1 MEILLVTGISGGG
14 KSQAI
19 KFLEDIGYFCMDNI
33 PIVLLPK
40 IYELFNESE
49 TCHNRIAFVT
59 DIRNREFLHNTED
72 VIRKLKANKDIKFS
86 MLFME
91 CSDAV
96 ILNRY
101 KEHKRRH
108 PIADDDTDNAKAV
121 AIEREYIGELK
132 DYADYVIDTSNYS
145 IWDLKREITKLFGKG
160 NKQKGIKVECMSFG
174 FKHGIPTLCDL
185 VFDVR
190 FLPNPYYVPELKN
203 LTGLDEAV
211 RDYVFSMK
219 ETQQFMKKLTSM
231 LKFLLPHYEKEGKDV
246 LVVGIGCTGGRHRS
260 VALTEALKANL
271 AESGYSATSMHRD
284 MNNDFN
290 HRYR

>member
-1 MEILLVTGISGGG
+1 MEILLVTGVSGGG
-14 KSQAI
+14 KSQAV

-40 IYELFNESE
+40 IYDLFNESE
-49 TCHNRIAFVT
+49 TNHNRIAFVT
-59 DIRNREFLHNTED
+59 DIRNRDFLHNTED
-72 VIRKLKANKDIKFS
+72 VIRKLKENKDIKFS
-86 MLFME
+86 ILFME

-101 KEHKRRH
+101 KENKRLH
-108 PIADDDTDNAKAV
+108 PIADENTDNAKAV
-121 AIEREYIGELK
+121 TLERKYIEKLK
-132 DYADYVIDTSNYS
+132 DYADYIIDTSNYS

-203 LTGLDEAV
+203 QTGLDAPVREYVLSRKEA
-211 RDYVFSMK
+211 
-219 ETQQFMKKLTSM
+219 EQFMKKLTSM
-231 LKFLLPHYEKEGKDV
+231 IKFLLPHYEKEGKDL
-246 LVVGIGCTGGRHRS
+246 LVIGIGCTGGRHRS
-260 VALTEALKANL
+260 VAITEALKDSL
-271 AESGYSATSMHRD
+271 AESGYPAIAMHRD